1 MNEKQKVEGFVLSI
15 DGGTTNTVG
24 AAMNLKGSISYNVLR
39 DGFPSVFIFSED
51 EHRELYGM
59 KCLNSK
65 AAIDNPEDVIRS
77 IKTLIRKSPKAMD
90 LVVTSGGKQFKLRD
104 ILKGLISCA
113 ISEMQ
118 NRIRQMP
125 EIENPLLKGIA
136 VTVPVGTDSE
146 KLTATDYNEFMKETV
161 ANASG
166 LRGDLVHIIEEPVAA
181 AIGYL
186 YKDSIYKEYDKRQKV
201 MVFDLGGGTLD
212 ITIVEH
218 EPAERKYTVL
228 AKEGDL
234 SLGGN
239 DFSAKLESFIISKC
253 GIDVNKF
260 TPAERVRFREAIEKC
275 KHRLSEES
283 ESNIRFEYGGKT
295 FREFIHRDDFEKN
308 TADLRDKAKE
318 LAKKTV
324 KNLDGGVTDL
334 DMIVLVGGA
343 SQMPQIR
350 RALIESFP
358 EFDESKIL
366 IDDPFAAIAR
376 GAAIYAQI
384 VVKNNIIIGPKNVVL
399 DSAAHTYGFNSNR
412 EGYDDTFIYNLVY
425 KDTPYLENISV
436 ISPTPFRATTND
448 QDKIV
453 FNVYETDNKP
463 EECDDGH
470 WYPLGSHISNG
481 MTVSVN
487 VPNKYLGRAKEF
499 LVNVE
504 FCLNRDGILE
514 MIITDMDGNR
524 VGYCSQ

>member
-1 MNEKQKVEGFVLSI
+1 MNDQQKVGIVLSL

-24 AAMNLKGSISYNVLR
+24 AAMNLIGSTPYNVLR
-39 DGFPSVFIFSED
+39 DGFPSVFIFSKE
-51 EHRELYGM
+51 EHRELYG
-59 KCLNSK
+59 KQCLNSK
-65 AAIDNPEDVIRS
+65 AALDNPEDVIRS

-90 LVVTSGGKQFKLRD
+90 LVVTSGGNQFTLRD

-118 NRIRQMP
+118 KRIRQMP
-125 EIENPLLKGIA
+125 EIENPLIKGIT

-146 KLTATDYNEFMKETV
+146 KLTATDYNEFMKEIV

-166 LRGDLVHIIEEPVAA
+166 LKEDQVYIIEEPVAA

-186 YKDSIYKEYDKRQKV
+186 YKDSIHKEYAKQQKV

-218 EPAERKYTVL
+218 DPFKRKYAVL

-239 DFSAKLESFIISKC
+239 DFSAKLESFIIAKC
-253 GIDVNKF
+253 GVDVNKF
-260 TPAERVRFREAIEKC
+260 TPAERVRFKEAIEKC

-283 ESNIRFEYGGKT
+283 ESNIRFEYCGKT
-295 FREFIHRDDFEKN
+295 IREFISRDEFEKN
-308 TADLRDKAKE
+308 TVDLLNRAKE
-318 LAKKTV
+318 LAQKTV

-350 RALIESFP
+350 RGLIESFP

-384 VVKNNIIIGPKNVVL
+384 VVDNGETGPKNVVL
-399 DSAAHTYGFNSNR
+399 DSAAHTYGFDSNR

-425 KDTPYLENISV
+425 KDTQYLEKISV